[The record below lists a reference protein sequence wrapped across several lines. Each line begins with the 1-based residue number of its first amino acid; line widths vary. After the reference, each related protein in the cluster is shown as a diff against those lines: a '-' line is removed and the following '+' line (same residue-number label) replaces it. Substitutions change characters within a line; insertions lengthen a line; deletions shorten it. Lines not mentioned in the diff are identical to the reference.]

1 MKRNPI
7 FIGFLQ
13 SLGLS
18 AYIFLIAL
26 VIWNGEVW
34 FGRIGNFLGPI
45 LFLSLFV
52 VSAIICALIALAYPF
67 IVFWDRK
74 NTNEALKIVGFTA
87 GWLAFF
93 VIVFIL
99 LLTIF

>member
-34 FGRIGNFLGPI
+34 FGRIGNF
-45 LFLSLFV
+45 F